1 MFLPFLGKVRMGNNQ
16 CPPQPSLIREGARL
30 FVIAD
35 SGADPQSQ
43 DSEMLK
49 HGGQSDVQHDMNP
62 LPQSLPQG
70 REVKILSS
78 PFTLHS
84 SLKKRAAFTL
94 AEGATHVAHSNNIR
108 RAAFTLAEVLITL
121 GIIGIVAVMTLS
133 TVISKIQ
140 NKQNIAKWKKEYSV
154 INNAFNE
161 VVADGVTICNH
172 TQYGHCNGQS
182 YTDEFLEAIQ
192 TKLRVVDYCGSSS
205 IFPREKVCDYT
216 NFDNGEWWKKYGV
229 YHWSGINGS
238 ATATGY
244 KALGEPLSSDNIVN
258 NYNFGNRALLL
269 NDGAVIY
276 FGTLWSGPWI
286 VVDVNNFQKGPNE
299 FGRDVFVIRV
309 SSDIIKNKHFIAPA
323 GSEQIFEDR
332 DGNRLNNPSYG
343 ITGCSK
349 DIGLQK
355 SNTVYEVAGSGCS
368 AKYLLE

>member
-16 CPPQPSLIREGARL
+16 YPPQPSLIREGARL

-49 HGGQSDVQHDMNP
+49 HVGRSDVQDDTNP
-62 LPQSLPQG
+62 LPQFLPQG
-70 REVKILSS
+70 REVKRFSS
-78 PFTLHS
+78 RFTLHS
-84 SLKKRAAFTL
+84 SPKKRVAFTL
-94 AEGATHVAHSNNIR
+94 AEGATHVANSNNIR

-140 NKQNIAKWKKEYSV
+140 DKQNIAKWKKEYSV

-192 TKLRVVDYCGSSS
+192 AKLRIIDYCGVSSS
-205 IFPREKVCDYT
+205 VVSEDKVCDYYNSDWYEKYAKYRWSGVANIYSRYKAFGGRT
-216 NFDNGEWWKKYGV
+216 ESNPGYSAYGV
-229 YHWSGINGS
+229 N
-238 ATATGY
+238 A
-244 KALGEPLSSDNIVN
+244 
-258 NYNFGNRALLL
+258 YNFYKLALLL
-269 NDGAVIY
+269 TDGAVIY
-276 FGTLWSGPWI
+276 FGELWSGPWI

-309 SSDIIKNKHFIAPA
+309 SSDIIKNKHYIAPA
-323 GSEQIFEDR
+323 GSEKIYED
-332 DGNRLNNPSYG
+332 NASLNNPSYG

-349 DIGLQK
+349 DIGKQK